1 MKPEDVVYA
10 IASMGQAGRFANA
23 TAGILR
29 HGLARR
35 LLVSYVD
42 RRISRRLEEAH
53 AINER
58 RPPRVT
64 QDKANIVRAIVHS
77 IDRALERG
85 HVSEAVIRGVLRG
98 LVMNAFLREERR
110 AALERFCQEHDGYGP
125 PSFLVIAPG
134 KLCNLRCKGCYAS
147 SGADSEKL
155 DWEVFDRIIT
165 EAQTLWGLG
174 FIVLT
179 GGEPLAYRSQG
190 KGVLDAAA
198 KHQDAFFLM
207 YTNGTLIDERMAARM
222 AEVGNLTPAISVEG
236 FEERT
241 DARRGKGVF
250 RRILRA
256 MANLREAGVPFGI
269 SLTATCENCE
279 EILSDEFLDFFFE
292 EQGAIYGWIFQY
304 MPIGRGFTLDLL
316 PTPEQRV
323 WMWERTWQVVREK
336 KYFLADF
343 WNLGTCSDGCI
354 SAGRQGGYL
363 YFDWN
368 GKVMPCVF
376 VPYSPVNINDAYRE
390 GKTLND
396 ILEEPFFKAIR
407 EWQHAYGY
415 AATRPEEHNNWLMP
429 CIIRDH
435 HRDFRRILEMTE
447 PDPEDEAALQAL
459 LDPAYSDGLIR
470 YDEAVARVMDPI
482 WEREYLGRNGRE
494 PASAAKARGS
504 LRGAP
509 LVLPSRPLSS

>member
-1 MKPEDVVYA
+1 MKPENVVHA
-10 IASMGQAGRFANA
+10 IASMGQAERFANV
-23 TAGILR
+23 TADILR
-29 HGLARR
+29 HGPPRR
-35 LLVSYVD
+35 LLVGYVD
-42 RRISRRLEEAH
+42 RLINQRLEEPH
-53 AINER
+53 RFNEQ

-64 QDKANIVRAIVHS
+64 QDKAYISRAMVHS
-77 IDRALERG
+77 VDRALERG
-85 HVSEAVIRGVLRG
+85 YVSEAVVSGVLRG
-98 LVMNAFLREERR
+98 LVMNGFMRGERR
-110 AALERFCQEHDGYGP
+110 ATWEGFRQEHDGYSP

-134 KLCNLRCKGCYAS
+134 KLCNLRCEGCYAS

-165 EAQTLWGLG
+165 EAQTLWGTG
-174 FIVLT
+174 FFVLT

-198 KHQDAFFLM
+198 KHPDAFFLM
-207 YTNGTLIDERMAARM
+207 YTNGTLIDERMAARL
-222 AEVGNLTPAISVEG
+222 AEVGNITPAISVEG
-236 FEERT
+236 WEERT

-250 RRILRA
+250 QRILQS
-256 MANLREAGVPFGI
+256 MANLRQAGVPFGI

-279 EILSDEFLDFFFE
+279 EIISDDFLDFFFE
-292 EQGAIYGWIFQY
+292 EQGAIYGWLFQY
-304 MPIGRGFTLDLL
+304 MPIGQDFTLDLL

-336 KYFLADF
+336 RYFLADF

-363 YFDWN
+363 YIDWN

-376 VPYSPVNINDAYRE
+376 LPYSPVNVNDAYRE

-396 ILEEPFFKAIR
+396 ILEEPFFQAIR
-407 EWQHAYGY
+407 EWQDGYGY

-435 HRDFRRILEMTE
+435 HRDFRRILAMTE

-459 LDPAYSDGLIR
+459 LDPAYRDGLIR
-470 YDEAVARVMDPI
+470 YDEAVARLMDPI
-482 WEREYLGRNGRE
+482 WEREYLGGDGR
-494 PASAAKARGS
+494 G
-504 LRGAP
+504 LRACG
-509 LVLPSRPLSS
+509 